1 MKFLFTLLDAAAQTG
16 AADGAASPANPNGSM
31 LIWLIL
37 IFVVMWLLMIRPQQK
52 QAKKERQFREGLKK
66 GDRVSFGGGIY
77 GKVHEVAEHTIDIE
91 ISNGVVVTVEKSVV
105 QPIPDEKAKK

>member
-16 AADGAASPANPNGSM
+16 AANGNPNGGMGSM

-77 GKVHEVAEHTIDIE
+77 GKVHEVADHTIDIE

-105 QPIPDEKAKK
+105 QPVPEEKDKK

>member
-16 AADGAASPANPNGSM
+16 AAAAPQSNPMS
-31 LIWLIL
+31 LWLPLIL

-105 QPIPDEKAKK
+105 QPVPEENTKK